1 MCCGRRYAILAQRGV
16 RRAMVSPKS
25 EGSAELV
32 LELGAELIK
41 ALRDNTPDALDQL
54 DRYTECFEQWQKGW
68 KKNQAGAAKVS
79 RAELE
84 IGKRIAKQHA
94 TVIVFAE
101 EMMES
106 MEHSIKN
113 LRGWSKGL
121 RAYIDHFP
129 KRMGTI
135 RPRKG

>member
-1 MCCGRRYAILAQRGV
+1 MVAAKNEGVAESVLA
-16 RRAMVSPKS
+16 
-25 EGSAELV
+25 
-32 LELGAELIK
+32 LGKELIK
-41 ALRDNTPDALDQL
+41 ALRDSTPDALEQL
-54 DRYTECFEQWQKGW
+54 EQYTDRFELWQKGW
-68 KKNQAGAAKVS
+68 KKNQSGAAKVS

-84 IGKRIAKQHA
+84 LGKRIAKQHA
-94 TVIVFAE
+94 TVIVLAE

-106 MEHSIKN
+106 VEHSLKN

-121 RAYIDHFP
+121 RAYIDHYP